1 MEALSKSAL
10 QAGVTVDI
18 SRKLENI
25 LGQLGASGKGLHEKA
40 TSVQQLLPP
49 KLLSKLRYVASVR
62 NKLSHDDVV
71 LADADFNQFVA
82 SARGTLEE
90 LGQLGTQPRPQP
102 QPRLAARPM
111 ARSAAARSGAGK
123 WLLAGA
129 VLLGLLVYLSSGG
142 KPVAP
147 VASVVTPEPAA
158 ALAPAPPLAP
168 AFQQPAPTPAAPVAK
183 TQREARAASAHR
195 PAVATAA
202 HEAPASAAAPA
213 ASFETIRDL
222 TKGL

>member
-40 TSVQQLLPP
+40 TSVQHLLPA

-71 LADADFNQFVA
+71 LADAEFNQFVT
-82 SARGTLEE
+82 SARATLEE
-90 LGQLGTQPRPQP
+90 LGQLAMQPRPQA
-102 QPRLAARPM
+102 AARPM
-111 ARSAAARSGAGK
+111 ARPAPARSGAGK
-123 WLLAGA
+123 WLLPGA
-129 VLLGLLVYLSSGG
+129 VVLGLLVYLSSGG
-142 KPVAP
+142 KPAAP

-158 ALAPAPPLAP
+158 ALAPAPAPAPAP
-168 AFQQPAPTPAAPVAK
+168 AFQQSAPRPAVPVAK

-195 PAVATAA
+195 PAAATAT
-202 HEAPASAAAPA
+202 HETPASTAAPA
-213 ASFETIRDL
+213 ASFDTIRDL